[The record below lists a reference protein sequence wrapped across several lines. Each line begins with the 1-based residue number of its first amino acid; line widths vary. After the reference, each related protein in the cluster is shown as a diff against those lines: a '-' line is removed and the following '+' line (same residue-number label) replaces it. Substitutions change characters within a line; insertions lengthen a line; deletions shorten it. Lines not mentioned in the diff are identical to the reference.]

1 MATRADIR
9 IQIRREL
16 RDVDGNTWLDTEL
29 NDLINAGINAVS
41 DLSPREAIETATWT
55 AATLGS
61 HFGLQKIVNLTTTF
75 RNIFRVEILTQDGM
89 VWQTLPPD
97 NGEGSSSGWS
107 FWQGDL
113 RLPEKYTLPFQYTA
127 GGYETIN
134 VRVYGYADHTLLDSD
149 ATETTLTTR
158 EQDAVRVF
166 CTAEALSRLMINRA
180 TFQQWQ
186 VASGATNVSI
196 SELAVLAN
204 SARYRWSQERGK
216 LRKMRRIA

>member
-41 DLSPREAIETATWT
+41 DLSPREAVETVTWT
-55 AATLGS
+55 AAALGS
-61 HFGLQKIVNLTTTF
+61 QFGLQKIVDPTTTV
-75 RNIFRVEILTQDGM
+75 RNIFRVEVLTVDGM

-107 FWQGDL
+107 FWQGNV
-113 RLPEKYTLPFQYTA
+113 RLPEKYTLPVSYNG
-127 GGYETIN
+127 GGYEQVV
-134 VRVYGYADHTLLDSD
+134 VRIYGYADHTLLDSD
-149 ATETTLTTR
+149 ATATTLTTR

-186 VASGATNVSI
+186 VSSGANNVSI

-216 LRKMRRIA
+216 LRKMRRIS

>member
-41 DLSPREAIETATWT
+41 DLSPREAVETVTWT
-55 AATLGS
+55 APVLGS
-61 HFGLQKIVNLTTTF
+61 QFGLQKIVDPTTTF
-75 RNIFRVEILTQDGM
+75 RNIFRVEVLTVDGM

-107 FWQGDL
+107 FWQGNI
-113 RLPEKYTLPFQYTA
+113 RLPEKYTLPVTYNG
-127 GGYETIN
+127 GGYEQVT
-134 VRVYGYADHTLLDSD
+134 VRIYGYGDHTLLNDD
-149 ATETTLTTR
+149 ATQTTLTTR

-186 VASGATNVSI
+186 VSSGATNVSI

>member
-41 DLSPREAIETATWT
+41 DLSPREAVETVTWT
-55 AATLGS
+55 AAVLGS
-61 HFGLQKIVNLTTTF
+61 QFGLQKIVDPTTTF
-75 RNIFRVEILTQDGM
+75 RNIFRVEVLTVDGM

-107 FWQGDL
+107 FWQGNV
-113 RLPEKYTLPFQYTA
+113 RLPEKYTLPVTYNG
-127 GGYETIN
+127 GGYEQVV
-134 VRVYGYADHTLLDSD
+134 VRIYGYADHTMLNSD

-186 VASGATNVSI
+186 VSSGATNVSI

>member
-41 DLSPREAIETATWT
+41 DLSPREAVETVTWT
-55 AATLGS
+55 AAVLGS
-61 HFGLQKIVNLTTTF
+61 QFGLQKIVDPTTTF
-75 RNIFRVEILTQDGM
+75 RNIFRVEVLTVDGM

-107 FWQGDL
+107 FWQGNI
-113 RLPEKYTLPFQYTA
+113 RLPEKYTLPVSYNG
-127 GGYETIN
+127 GGYEQVV
-134 VRVYGYADHTLLDSD
+134 VRIYGYADHTLLNSD

-186 VASGATNVSI
+186 VSSGANNVSI

-216 LRKMRRIA
+216 LRKMRRIS

>member
-41 DLSPREAIETATWT
+41 DLSPREAVETVTWT
-55 AATLGS
+55 AAVLGS
-61 HFGLQKIVNLTTTF
+61 QFGLQKIVDPTTTF
-75 RNIFRVEILTQDGM
+75 RNIFRVEVLTTDGM

-107 FWQGDL
+107 FWQGNV
-113 RLPEKYTLPFQYTA
+113 RLPEKFTLPVTLSG
-127 GGYETIN
+127 GGYEQVVVLI
-134 VRVYGYADHTLLDSD
+134 YGYADHTLLNSD

>member
-41 DLSPREAIETATWT
+41 DLSPREAVETVTLT

-61 HFGLQKIVNLTTTF
+61 QFGLPKIVDPTTTF
-75 RNIFRVEILTQDGM
+75 RNIFRVEVLTVDGM

-107 FWQGDL
+107 FWQGNV
-113 RLPEKYTLPFQYTA
+113 RLPEKYTLPVTYNG
-127 GGYETIN
+127 GGYEQVV
-134 VRVYGYADHTLLDSD
+134 VRIYGYADHTLLNSD

-216 LRKMRRIA
+216 LRKMRRIS

>member
-16 RDVDGNTWLDTEL
+16 RDVDGNTWLDSEL

-41 DLSPREAIETATWT
+41 DVSPREAVETATWT
-55 AATLGS
+55 APELGS
-61 HFGLQKIVNLTTTF
+61 FFGLEKIIEPVTTF
-75 RNIFRVEILTQDGM
+75 RNIFRVEVLTVDGM
-89 VWQTLPPD
+89 PWQTLPPD

-107 FWQGDL
+107 FWQGNI
-113 RLPEKYTLPFQYTA
+113 RLPEKYTLPIAYD
-127 GGYETIN
+127 ETGHEEVT
-134 VRVYGYADHTLLDSD
+134 VRIYGYADHELLDD
-149 ATETTLTTR
+149 DETETTLSSR

-204 SARYRWSQERGK
+204 SARYRWAQDRGK